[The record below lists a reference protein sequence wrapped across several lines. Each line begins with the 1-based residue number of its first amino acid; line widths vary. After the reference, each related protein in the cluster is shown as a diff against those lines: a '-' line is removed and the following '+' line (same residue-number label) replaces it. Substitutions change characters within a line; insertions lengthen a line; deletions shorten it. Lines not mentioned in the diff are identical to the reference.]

1 MNIAG
6 LGSGPILGPEL
17 TGKNFLELVLP
28 QPTQNDQGV
37 MELGQMKQ
45 NSFKKEKFRAVTEP
59 RFRALLERHISVF
72 PFEVD
77 VLKSQ
82 YFPALVENDFKFRIE
97 METWN
102 YLK

>member
-1 MNIAG
+1 M
-6 LGSGPILGPEL
+6 
-17 TGKNFLELVLP
+17 
-28 QPTQNDQGV
+28 
-37 MELGQMKQ
+37 
-45 NSFKKEKFRAVTEP
+45 
-59 RFRALLERHISVF
+59 F

-82 YFPALVENDFKFRIE
+82 YFPALAENLFRFRIE